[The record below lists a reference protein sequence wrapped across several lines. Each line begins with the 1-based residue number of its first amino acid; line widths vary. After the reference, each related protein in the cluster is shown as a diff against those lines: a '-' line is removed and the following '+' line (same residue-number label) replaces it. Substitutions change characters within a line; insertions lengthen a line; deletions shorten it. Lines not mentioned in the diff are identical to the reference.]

1 MGTIIYHLS
10 SIMDLLNELPTL
22 VPEAAFSKRIQ
33 TSVYCE
39 SVIHTDLSSNPS
51 NPSNSS
57 NSSNPV
63 EPKTAGQSFLGTAE
77 GPRPFRSPI
86 QCLVAEYDEMYP
98 GLPVK
103 DRALYLKQQLHEIVT
118 KIDEDRKG
126 SFLDFGFNE
135 KRLKPRVVQNALL
148 SASGPPYAS
157 ALSGLVY
164 LNELYK
170 IHVILVIKGCLY
182 ETTPKPYPP
191 VYLEVNPGRYK
202 IISDSLISPEMLG
215 QQNRLSPDALG
226 DTELEADVSGHLY
239 RTPLKPASSY
249 KAPELKELC
258 KEHSISLTNS
268 NGKAKVK
275 GVLYDDLYWQ
285 IVAQVAQPDQPL

>member
-1 MGTIIYHLS
+1 
-10 SIMDLLNELPTL
+10 MDILNELPTL
-22 VPEAAFSKRIQ
+22 VPEAGFSKRIQ

-39 SVIHTDLSSNPS
+39 SLIHNNIPLNL
-51 NPSNSS
+51 
-57 NSSNPV
+57 V
-63 EPKTAGQSFLGTAE
+63 EPKASGHLATGVAE
-77 GPRPFRSPI
+77 GHNSHRPFRSPI

-103 DRALYLKQQLHEIVT
+103 ERALYLKQKLHEIVT

-148 SASGPPYAS
+148 SASAPPYAS

-170 IHVILVIKGCLY
+170 ISVILVIKGCLY

-202 IISDSLISPEMLG
+202 IISDDIISPEMLG
-215 QQNRLSPDALG
+215 QQTRVSSDALG
-226 DTELEADVSGHLY
+226 STELEADVSGQLY
-239 RTPLKPASSY
+239 RTPLKPVSSY
-249 KAPELKELC
+249 KAPELKGLC
-258 KEHSISLTNS
+258 QEQSISLTI

-275 GVLYDDLYWQ
+275 GALYDDLYWHMA
-285 IVAQVAQPDQPL
+285 AQAAQPDQVNL

>member
-1 MGTIIYHLS
+1 
-10 SIMDLLNELPTL
+10 MDLLNEVPTL
-22 VPEAAFSKRIQ
+22 IPEAAFSKRIQ

-39 SVIHTDLSSNPS
+39 SVIHTDMSPL
-51 NPSNSS
+51 NSG
-57 NSSNPV
+57 NSGNTDPLKDSGHLM
-63 EPKTAGQSFLGTAE
+63 TGLAE
-77 GPRPFRSPI
+77 GHNSHRPFRSPI

-103 DRALYLKQQLHEIVT
+103 ERALYLKQKIHEIVT
-118 KIDEDRKG
+118 QIDEDRKG

-148 SASGPPYAS
+148 SASAPPYAS

-170 IHVILVIKGCLY
+170 IHVILVIKGRLY
-182 ETTPKPYPP
+182 ETTPKPYPL

-215 QQNRLSPDALG
+215 QQTRISPKALEEN
-226 DTELEADVSGHLY
+226 ELEADVSGQLY
-239 RTPLKPASSY
+239 RTSLKPVSSY

-258 KEHSISLTNS
+258 KEHSMTLEHS

-275 GVLYDDLYWQ
+275 GVLYDDLYWHMA
-285 IVAQVAQPDQPL
+285 AQDAQPDQVNPL